1 MYSLYDCISQQS
13 EDMKTSSEALR
24 KAADDQ
30 SKDSVFNSLG
40 KLVYILY
47 IRMGLVCVYI
57 LLYCCDYYTLYCSV
71 CAGMC

>member
-30 SKDSVFNSLG
+30 SKDSVFSSLG
-40 KLVYILY
+40 KLVYIMY
-47 IRMGLVCVYI
+47 IRMGLVCVHI
-57 LLYCCDYYTLYCSV
+57 LLYCCGCYTLYCSV
-71 CAGMC
+71 CVGMC

>member
-30 SKDSVFNSLG
+30 SKDSVFSSLG
-40 KLVYILY
+40 KLVYIMY
-47 IRMGLVCVYI
+47 IRMGLVCVSHLTVLLW
-57 LLYCCDYYTLYCSV
+57 LLYTLL
-71 CAGMC
+71 